1 MFEFGREL
9 RRLFGAEDSSVY
21 RDGLTGGDASL
32 LELLDLRLLQ
42 QEAKAADVAAGRV
55 SAKDP
60 GQRRLEAATVW
71 REFARRSGDVVALRK
86 AAAAAERAAEL
97 FDRDKRPDGWAR
109 ARCEQANCVMLGA
122 ELFGDQGLNA
132 AASIAFRDAK
142 HRSPGGLVQA
152 LAEVGTLAVEARIRL
167 QDADIETAMEINAR
181 FDAPLA
187 GLKAL
192 TRRGREAR
200 LILVEARML
209 RADLLMGWGAR
220 LAHRELMSLALAE
233 IEIAGRDLDVEH
245 EPLSWARL
253 ATLRGQAIVLM
264 GEISGSVEMAVE
276 GVNVLTGTLDGLN
289 RDDSPMDWARLQAAL
304 GQGLQAIGEA
314 TASERAYEQAVTC
327 YDRAM
332 LVFRDIPALAQS
344 AVVTSNRALCLAR
357 SAELSGDLAVLD
369 AAEAAFRIELTN
381 LAPGRNPAAWAMLQV
396 NLAKLY
402 ESRMEITGRDNGERV
417 AATVALSAALD
428 VFSEQGLRSL
438 SVLASDALERLARL
452 GTAQTRPQF

>member
-9 RRLFGAEDSSVY
+9 RRLFGADDTNIY

-32 LELLDLRLLQ
+32 LELLDVRLLQ
-42 QEAKAADVAAGRV
+42 QEAKSADVAAGRV

-60 GQRRLEAATVW
+60 AQRRLEAATVW
-71 REFARRSGDVVALRK
+71 REFARRTGDVVALRK
-86 AAAAAERAAEL
+86 AAAAAERAADL

-122 ELFGDQGLNA
+122 ELFGDSGLNA
-132 AASIAFRDAK
+132 AASIAFQDAK
-142 HRSPGGLVQA
+142 NRSPGGLVQA
-152 LAEVGTLAVEARIRL
+152 FAEVGILAVEARIRL
-167 QDADIETAMEINAR
+167 QDADTQAAKEINAR

-187 GLKAL
+187 GLKAQ

-200 LILVEARML
+200 LMLVGGRMM

-220 LAHRELMSLALAE
+220 LSDRYLVSLALAE
-233 IEIAGRDLDVEH
+233 IEIARRDLDVAH

-253 ATLRGQAIVLM
+253 TTLRGQALVLM
-264 GEISGSVEMAVE
+264 GEICGSVETLVE
-276 GVNVLTGTLDGLN
+276 GVNDLTEALDGLS

-304 GQGLQAIGEA
+304 AQGLQTMGEA

-332 LVFRDIPALAQS
+332 LVFKEIPALAQS
-344 AVVTSNRALCLAR
+344 AIVTSNRALCLAR

-381 LAPGRNPAAWAMLQV
+381 IAAARDPTAWAMLQV

-402 ESRMEITGRDNGERV
+402 ESRMEITGLDNGERV

-438 SVLASDALERLARL
+438 SVLASDALERLANRIS
-452 GTAQTRPQF
+452 TDPTPRI